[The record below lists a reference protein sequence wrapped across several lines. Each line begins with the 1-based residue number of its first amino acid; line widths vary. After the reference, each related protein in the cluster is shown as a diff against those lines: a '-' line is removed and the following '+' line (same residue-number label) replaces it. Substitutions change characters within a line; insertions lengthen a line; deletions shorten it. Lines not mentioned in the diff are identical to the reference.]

1 MMCDD
6 ARLLLHAYLD
16 DELDAANSA
25 AVAGHMRECP
35 ACTARYDAY
44 STLHKALAQPG
55 LYQKAPDA
63 LRQRWTTAAEEPPA
77 AIARP
82 RHRRPRMPL
91 SMAAAA
97 GFVAA
102 MLLSGPAWLQLMRSG
117 RVNHELVADVIS
129 GHVRSL
135 QGQHLMDVV
144 STDQHTVKPW
154 FEGRLDFAPRVKDLT
169 DEGFPLI
176 GGRLDAVD
184 GRSVAA
190 LVYKRRLH
198 VINLYQWPAEAGM
211 PSPQAVV
218 QEHGYTVIRWSDAGM
233 QYVAV
238 SDVNESDLRQFALAF
253 QNDGGTSRAR

>member
-44 STLHKALAQPG
+44 TTLHKALAQPG
-55 LYQKAPDA
+55 LYHQAPDA
-63 LRQRWTTAAEEPPA
+63 LRQRWTTTKAVPA
-77 AIARP
+77 TLSSP
-82 RHRRPRMPL
+82 RHRRPRAPL
-91 SMAAAA
+91 SVAAAA

-102 MLLSGPAWLQLMRSG
+102 MLLSGPAWLHLMRSG
-117 RVNHELVADVIS
+117 RVDHELVADVIS

-198 VINLYQWPAEAGM
+198 VINLYQWPAETGT
-211 PSPQAVV
+211 PSPQAVM

-238 SDVNESDLRQFALAF
+238 SDVSEGDLRQFALAF
-253 QNDGGTSRAR
+253 QNDGGRPGAR